1 MITVIWVV
9 MMRMTLMT
17 IDHGDD
23 VEDDE
28 GFLVNYI
35 WQLYERSAVANKNFQ
50 SVCLGTQ
57 QREGG

>member
-1 MITVIWVV
+1 MIFIN
-9 MMRMTLMT
+9 
-17 IDHGDD
+17 HGDD